1 MPRMALR
8 GLAGDMARNTAGLW
22 KVVADV
28 VDPKPPM
35 PQAPRTPD
43 PAPAAEHAAEPDRAT
58 IDLEAG
64 QMLVPIDAWTRILEQ
79 VGHVHEAGQQV
90 AEARE
95 RAARAETENEFLK
108 EQLRELK
115 AQVRPPRR
123 PASPPRE
130 TVAPAPNV
138 AATEVKR
145 SRRERIRLARETASR
160 WIDPGR

>member
-1 MPRMALR
+1 MALR
-8 GLAGDMARNTAGLW
+8 GIAGEMARNTAGIW

-28 VDPKPPM
+28 VDPKPPK
-35 PQAPRTPD
+35 
-43 PAPAAEHAAEPDRAT
+43 PAPESVGEPAARDEAVVEAT
-58 IDLEAG
+58 IDVAAG

-115 AQVRPPRR
+115 AQRGPRR
-123 PASPPRE
+123 PA
-130 TVAPAPNV
+130 APARDDAPPP
-138 AATEVKR
+138 AASDATAALS
-145 SRRERIRLARETASR
+145 SRRDRLRRARATASR
-160 WIDPGR
+160 WIGPT